1 MSHSTIVTITSDT
14 TDRFQTGEVDS
25 KHMRSFLIK
34 CITNTY
40 ARRGIINKPTQAEI
54 SKNLRKIKNNEVDE
68 YFSHG
73 YILIKVSK
81 DGKESNYAYC
91 G

>member
-1 MSHSTIVTITSDT
+1 
-14 TDRFQTGEVDS
+14 
-25 KHMRSFLIK
+25 MRSFIIK

-40 ARRGIINKPTQAEI
+40 VRRSIINRHTQAEI

-68 YFSHG
+68 YFSRG
-73 YILIKVSK
+73 YIMINVSE
-81 DGKESNYAYC
+81 DGKESNYVYC